1 MGYEC
6 AITFFEKRVR
16 QLQKSRE
23 RNGILAK
30 RQRKAEQKISS
41 SKKYFSENY
50 AYFLPIL
57 TLGERKKGVVL
68 MGTEKPWLYA
78 AVKCVRIAS
87 IGFV

>member
-6 AITFFEKRVR
+6 AITFFEKRVQ
-16 QLQKSRE
+16 QLQKKSRE
-23 RNGILAK
+23 KRHSCKTAK
-30 RQRKAEQKISS
+30 KSGAKKSS

-68 MGTEKPWLYA
+68 MGD
-78 AVKCVRIAS
+78 
-87 IGFV
+87 